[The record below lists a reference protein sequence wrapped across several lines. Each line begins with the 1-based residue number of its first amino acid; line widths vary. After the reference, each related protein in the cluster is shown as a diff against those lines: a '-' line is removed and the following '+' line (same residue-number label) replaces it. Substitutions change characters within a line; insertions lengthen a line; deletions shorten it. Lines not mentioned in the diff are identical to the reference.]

1 MWNCQDIILKEKK
14 CIVII
19 FNYILIKNKLMKE
32 IFYLNLYTNKTALI
46 NLNKITELEARP
58 PLKKCVFCG
67 QVLIKLRSL

>member
-32 IFYLNLYTNKTALI
+32 IVYLNLYTNKTALI
-46 NLNKITELEARP
+46 NLNKVTELQARP
-58 PLKKCVFCG
+58 PLKKSSLSG
-67 QVLIKLRSL
+67 QILVKLRL